1 MQIKHLYEFGEFC
14 LDTRERILMRGDH
27 PVALTPKGF
36 ELLTVMVENHGRLL
50 GKEELM
56 DKIWADS
63 FVEESNLTFNIRQL
77 RKILGDDAQ
86 TPKYIKTVRS
96 HGYRFIADVKRI
108 SREDKS
114 KVEYIPVKEDKQEEE
129 YKPIAEN
136 ESQGNAAPVIPQPA
150 EISIAEQGATPE
162 TSFFKEYESPLAEAQ
177 PVAAS
182 TKSKKFLAPIFVASV
197 ILLVGAAV
205 VGSWYARSE
214 TSQTSAPVLSAPFA
228 SEKLSTN
235 GQVRFAA
242 LSPDGKNVVYT
253 NSVSNGEVSIWLRQL
268 ETGDN
273 REIVPPS
280 ENLYYD
286 LEFSPDGDT
295 LYFSRLPRLEDEP
308 TALYRVSTFG
318 GIPQKIVS
326 DAFGRI
332 GISPDG
338 KQISFNRRPRRQ
350 DEYSSLWIA
359 DSADGRNE
367 RKLASRQSP
376 FHISDSDFSP
386 DGKRIVF
393 SVGQAGNKANEFGL
407 AEVDLETGK
416 EREFTTEKFY
426 VITSLACLPDDS
438 GVLLTAFKFPDN
450 NFRVWKVSA
459 PGGEATPLTKVS
471 EHYEFLSIDKDAT
484 KAVSIQAKE
493 TFELRLI
500 NLDNPSDIRKLAD
513 GGSASFAPDGKVYFS
528 SIMSGNHEI
537 WSINA
542 DGSNRRQLT
551 NNKVEEYNPVVSP
564 DGSAVYFTSNRS
576 GAAQVWRMQPDGS
589 NQMQVTHKE
598 SGFPLSVTSDGEWLY
613 YLHAVDRTLWR
624 VSLKTGDE
632 QLALNRENYWGFAVS
647 PDILLAAFQEKQG
660 DEYVLA
666 IAELATGKTIKT
678 FQLTYKKQYL
688 LQIGWMPDGKS
699 LIYNSLDQSFENI
712 VLWKQPLNET
722 TPRQLVV
729 LGDKDSTG
737 YTLPVTPDG
746 KTFAAVQ
753 QEILYDVVLLK
764 GLR

>member
-1 MQIKHLYEFGEFC
+1 
-14 LDTRERILMRGDH
+14 MRGDQ
-27 PVALTPKGF
+27 PVELTPKGF
-36 ELLTVMVENHGRLL
+36 ELLTVMIENHGRLL

-86 TPKYIKTVRS
+86 APKYIKTVRS

-108 SREDKS
+108 SQED
-114 KVEYIPVKEDKQEEE
+114 E
-129 YKPIAEN
+129 YKPIEEIKAKEDISVEEN
-136 ESQGNAAPVIPQPA
+136 EPKENITQIVSQPA
-150 EISIAEQGATPE
+150 EVALSEQPKVLPKTRN
-162 TSFFKEYESPLAEAQ
+162 
-177 PVAAS
+177 
-182 TKSKKFLAPIFVASV
+182 FLAPVFVASV

-205 VGSWYARSE
+205 INSWYARSE
-214 TSQTSAPVLSAPFA
+214 TSQTSAPILSAPFA

-242 LSPDGKNVVYT
+242 VSPDGKNVVYT
-253 NSVSNGEVSIWLRQL
+253 NSASNGEVSIWLRQL

-273 REIVPPS
+273 REIIPPS

-286 LEFSPDGDT
+286 LEFSPDGNT

-318 GIPQKIVS
+318 GIPQKIVN
-326 DAFGRI
+326 DAFGRV

-338 KQISFNRRPRRQ
+338 KRISFNRRPRSEN
-350 DEYSSLWIA
+350 EYSSLWIA
-359 DSADGRNE
+359 DSADGGNE
-367 RKLASRQSP
+367 RKLASRSSP
-376 FHISDSDFSP
+376 LHISDSDFSP

-438 GVLLTAFKFPDN
+438 GLLLTAFKFPDN

-484 KAVSIQAKE
+484 KVVSIQAKE
-493 TFELRLI
+493 TFDIRLV
-500 NLDNPSDIRKLAD
+500 NLDNPSEIRNLAD
-513 GGSASFAPDGKVYFS
+513 GGSASFAPDGKIYFS
-528 SIMSGNHEI
+528 STMSGNHEI
-537 WSINA
+537 WSINR

-551 NNKVEEYNPVVSP
+551 NNKDEEYNPVVSS

-576 GAAQVWRMQPDGS
+576 GAARVWRMQPDGS
-589 NQMQVTHKE
+589 NQTQITHKE

-613 YLHAVDRTLWR
+613 YLHGIDRTLWR

-632 QLALNRENYWGFAVS
+632 QLALNKENYWGFAVS
-647 PDILLAAFQEKQG
+647 PDNLMAAFQEKQG

-666 IAELATGKTIKT
+666 IAELASGKTIKT
-678 FQLTYKKQYL
+678 FHLPYRKQYL

-699 LIYNSLDQSFENI
+699 LIYISSDQNLEST
-712 VLWKQPLNET
+712 VLWKQPLNENP
-722 TPRQLVV
+722 PRQFVV
-729 LGDKDSTG
+729 LGDKDPTG
-737 YTLPVTPDG
+737 YTLPVTSDG
-746 KTFAAVQ
+746 KTFAAIQ
-753 QEILYDVVLLK
+753 QEVLYDVVLLK